1 MLSKNIIRLPIKNEI
16 LWSKEIIKY
25 KNSYK
30 HENISDRLKKEFDIK
45 ITVKKLE
52 HFYNGFIE
60 I

>member
-1 MLSKNIIRLPIKNEI
+1 MGSLS
-16 LWSKEIIKY
+16 IIKY